1 MITDVANEIG
11 LIVQQMD
18 CTITGTFDDD
28 VLPNVWVS
36 CNLKWARVGKIVM
49 DEVTG
54 NSFTIVSIIDD
65 NTLVLEP
72 LPTNLNNSDP
82 GSILVLPNPF
92 YLSGTKIA
100 ANHEWTRVTNSLM
113 AKTPV
118 IWLLELIRFKS
129 YGRESVIDFE
139 SDIRLFFLDET
150 NVTQYY
156 TSDHRLNVVGPMTQL
171 VGEFID
177 TVAGLR
183 QYQTVD
189 QYEIITFSR
198 FGVEQDQG
206 VFKNILD
213 ANLSGVELRLSLT
226 KYKQNC
232 KC

>member
-1 MITDVANEIG
+1 MITDVANEVGKI
-11 LIVQQMD
+11 IQAID
-18 CTITGTFDDD
+18 CTITG
-28 VLPNVWVS
+28 VLNDSIPNVWES
-36 CNLKWARVGKIVM
+36 CNLKWARVGKIVI
-49 DEVTG
+49 DPVTG
-54 NSFTIVSIIDD
+54 NSFTIISVVNDEGLI
-65 NTLVLEP
+65 LEP
-72 LPTNLNNSDP
+72 LPMNPTGDNAGDVL
-82 GSILVLPNPF
+82 LLPNPF

-100 ANHEWTRVTNSLM
+100 ANNEWSKVTNSLM

-139 SDIRLFFLDET
+139 SDLRLFFVDET

-156 TSDHRLNVVGPMTQL
+156 TSDHRINVVGPMTQL
-171 VGEFID
+171 ASEFID
-177 TVAGLR
+177 TIGSLR
-183 QYQTVD
+183 EYQTVD

-213 ANLSGVELRLSLT
+213 ANLSGVELRISLT